1 MTSRHSAESC
11 TISWWLIAAFFLMA
25 FAPGVRAGQREDARA
40 ALARAE
46 AALERGDPRTARVE
60 LMNAIRA
67 DPALGAA
74 RVAQARALLILGDGK
89 AAGEELERAMALG
102 VAPDA
107 VRHLAARAALLRGDA
122 QGALKEARATGGA
135 PHRRA
140 SLARIEG
147 QALGALGRYG
157 EAAEAFERALALSPR
172 DAAVWSDMARLEMAR
187 GNVAAALSAAD
198 RAFALAPGDAD
209 VLALRAMLARS
220 QYGLEAAA
228 SWFEKA
234 LARAP
239 DNVEILVDYAA
250 TLADLGRA
258 GRALV
263 LTRRALALSPGL
275 PRAYLVQAIVA
286 ARAGRYDLARALLR
300 RTGGAL
306 DGEPATRLLRGV
318 LHLHAGNATLAS
330 DEFAP
335 LLAEQP
341 LNLRVRVLLARARY
355 DARQYAE
362 AEKVLFPIVE
372 RDDAGSY
379 ALTLSARIHEALG
392 DRAAAGA
399 FLSRAA
405 ALAPGRPGV
414 FRGAGELPRLAAG
427 AVAESMAA
435 GPNVRY
441 IRALLEAGQTEMAL
455 LRATALARTHVG
467 FPEASLLQGDCLMA
481 AGRLREGA
489 AAYRHSAN
497 MRFDENVAFRLI
509 EAWQR
514 IGDRREA
521 ARVLGLLLA
530 QNPMNVDGQRL
541 AASLLLADGEYDR
554 ALAVLSAL
562 QMRLGNED
570 ALLMADIARA
580 YVGMG
585 KARRALPYA
594 AHAWRLMPGSA
605 VASDIFGWAVL
616 KASPG
621 DARALELL
629 EKAQSLAPHEPL
641 VKLHLGLAYAAFGKR
656 DHARIA
662 LREAARSP
670 GFARRQEALDALT
683 KL

>member
-1 MTSRHSAESC
+1 
-11 TISWWLIAAFFLMA
+11 
-25 FAPGVRAGQREDARA
+25 
-40 ALARAE
+40 
-46 AALERGDPRTARVE
+46 
-60 LMNAIRA
+60 
-67 DPALGAA
+67 
-74 RVAQARALLILGDGK
+74 VAQARALLILGDGK

-102 VAPDA
+102 VTPDA

-122 QGALKEARATGGA
+122 QGALKEARATGAA

-209 VLALRAMLARS
+209 VLALRAMLARN

-286 ARAGRYDLARALLR
+286 ARAGRYDLARALLW
-300 RTGGAL
+300 RTGGVL

-427 AVAESMAA
+427 AVAELAD
-435 GPNVRY
+435 
-441 IRALLEAGQTEMAL
+441 IRA
-455 LRATALARTHVG
+455 RA
-467 FPEASLLQGDCLMA
+467 
-481 AGRLREGA
+481 
-489 AAYRHSAN
+489 
-497 MRFDENVAFRLI
+497 
-509 EAWQR
+509 
-514 IGDRREA
+514 REA
-521 ARVLGLLLA
+521 AIEGVMLKRRDSAYLAGRRVGYWYKWKRDPLTADCVLMYAQRGSGKRSSYYSDYTFGAWNARPDGSAELVPVGKAYSGYTDAELLA
-530 QNPMNVDGQRL
+530 LDRWIRNNTVERFGPVRAVRPALVLEVAFDAVQR
-541 AASLLLADGEYDR
+541 
-554 ALAVLSAL
+554 SARHRSGVA
-562 QMRLGNED
+562 MRFPRIHRIRWDKPAEEAERLET
-570 ALLMADIARA
+570 L
-580 YVGMG
+580 VG
-585 KARRALPYA
+585 L
-594 AHAWRLMPGSA
+594 
-605 VASDIFGWAVL
+605 I
-616 KASPG
+616 
-621 DARALELL
+621 EN
-629 EKAQSLAPHEPL
+629 
-641 VKLHLGLAYAAFGKR
+641 
-656 DHARIA
+656 
-662 LREAARSP
+662 
-670 GFARRQEALDALT
+670 
-683 KL
+683 